1 MAAVFTGL
9 IRFYPN
15 SSIFMCFCQYS
26 SSDVIICSIF
36 IYFVWIF
43 GVESELLKT
52 AFCQCQDLQDCG
64 KVAVG
69 GSSRVSFDFK
79 STLRYLSTLRV
90 FWSFGVILMVLGVY

>member
-1 MAAVFTGL
+1 M
-9 IRFYPN
+9 
-15 SSIFMCFCQYS
+15 
-26 SSDVIICSIF
+26 
-36 IYFVWIF
+36 
-43 GVESELLKT
+43 ESELLKT

-90 FWSFGVILMVLGVY
+90 FGVLE